1 MKRARRLTLS
11 RCNGDRRRRIARM
24 LRAAFPYGDGSSFYR
39 APPEMRDARRLAEAG
54 ICAVVATKTWW
65 GVGHAK
71 EMSLYRT
78 AAAARERYPRT
89 TFPVGRSW
97 GGEKRPKKGSD
108 RRRAKRMMRE
118 PLALIPRRK

>member
-11 RCNGDRRRRIARM
+11 RCDGRRRRRIARM
-24 LRAAFPYGDGSSFYR
+24 LREAFPYGDGSSFYR

-54 ICAVVATKTWW
+54 LCVAVATKTWW
-65 GVGHAK
+65 GVGFAK

-78 AAAARERYPRT
+78 VAAAHECYRRT

-97 GGEKRPKKGSD
+97 GGEKREKKGSD
-108 RRRAKRMMRE
+108 RRRAKRRMRE
-118 PLALIPRRK
+118 PLYLSSPAR